1 MARRG
6 ENHNKQRSLGKT
18 GVGLGCWLVIATTA
32 AALPASPQQP
42 DRGEQLL
49 NGSCT
54 SCHDS
59 RPIRTQ
65 ALDRDG
71 WTKMVA
77 GMVEKGAEVKPEDV
91 PVLIEYLVDNH
102 GPLPDGAGKNIL
114 LNVCTEC
121 HDLKR
126 VLRHGATREQWEET
140 LIAMLNEGAPL
151 SEQDF
156 PVLLAYLARNFR
168 PQ

>member
-1 MARRG
+1 MLRRIWCASG
-6 ENHNKQRSLGKT
+6 S
-18 GVGLGCWLVIATTA
+18 WLAIVTA
-32 AALPASPQQP
+32 AAALAASPRPQQV
-42 DRGEQLL
+42 DRGEQIL
-49 NGSCT
+49 NGSCIT
-54 SCHDS
+54 CHDA

-65 ALDRDG
+65 ALDKDG

-77 GMVEKGAEVKPEDV
+77 GMVEKGAEVKPEDL
-91 PVLIEYLVDNH
+91 PVLIEYLVNNH
-102 GPLPDGAGKNIL
+102 GPLPEGAGKNVL

-151 SEQDF
+151 TEQDF
-156 PVLLAYLARNFR
+156 PVLLAYLARNFK